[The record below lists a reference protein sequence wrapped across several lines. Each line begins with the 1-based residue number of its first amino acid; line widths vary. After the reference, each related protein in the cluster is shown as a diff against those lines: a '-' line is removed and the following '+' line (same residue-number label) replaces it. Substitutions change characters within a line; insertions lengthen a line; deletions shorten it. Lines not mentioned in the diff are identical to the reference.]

1 MSGQD
6 AACGSSR
13 ISEITS
19 LTIFS
24 EISVLPENLY
34 ILHTNTSSRTD
45 PNTVRGAFCML
56 EIYRTSDDSI
66 TPSRVDE
73 ITSGCW
79 VRMIRPTEEEITR
92 VCTTLSIPRDD
103 ITTLLDDEESPR
115 IEHDEGRTLIIVDT
129 PYVDTDDLDENSP
142 RKPDSVASYSTIPS
156 GFIVMEDIIVT
167 VSLRQNPVIQSFI
180 DGKVKNFSTVKKT
193 RFLLQ
198 FLYKNAKLFVLH
210 LRQIDR
216 LTVEIEHTLYK
227 ATKNEELYDMLRI
240 SKSLVYITT
249 ALKANGAVLDKL
261 SRFPTPEVRMYEE
274 DEDLLDDTIIENR
287 QALEMAQTYSSTLGS
302 IMDTCASII
311 NNNVNSIMKLF
322 TVVTI
327 LLTIPTMIASF
338 FGMNVLIPD
347 LFSANPF
354 AFLILITGSL
364 SVSAIL
370 LWLLFHKRFI

>member
-1 MSGQD
+1 
-6 AACGSSR
+6 
-13 ISEITS
+13 
-19 LTIFS
+19 
-24 EISVLPENLY
+24 
-34 ILHTNTSSRTD
+34 
-45 PNTVRGAFCML
+45 ML
-56 EIYRTSDDSI
+56 EIYRTTDNSA
-66 TPSRVDE
+66 TPSRVSE

-79 VRMIRPTEEEITR
+79 VRLIQPTEEEITR

-103 ITTLLDDEESPR
+103 IITLLDDEESPR

-129 PYVDTDDLDENSP
+129 PYIDTDDLDENSA
-142 RKPDSVASYSTIPS
+142 RTTNGVASYATIPS
-156 GFIVMEDIIVT
+156 GFIVMEDIILT

-180 DGKVKNFSTVKKT
+180 EGKVKNFSTVKKT

-198 FLYKNAKLFVLH
+198 FLYKNAKLFIMH

-216 LTVEIEHTLYK
+216 LTVDIEHRLYK
-227 ATKNEELYDMLRI
+227 ATRNEELYDMLRV
-240 SKSLVYITT
+240 SKSLVYITN

-327 LLTIPTMIASF
+327 VLTIPTMIASF
-338 FGMNVLIPD
+338 FGMNVIIPD
-347 LFSANPF
+347 LFSDNPF
-354 AFLILITGSL
+354 AFLLLIAGSL

-370 LWLLFHKRFI
+370 LWLLFHKRVI

>member
-1 MSGQD
+1 
-6 AACGSSR
+6 
-13 ISEITS
+13 
-19 LTIFS
+19 
-24 EISVLPENLY
+24 
-34 ILHTNTSSRTD
+34 
-45 PNTVRGAFCML
+45 ML
-56 EIYRTSDDSI
+56 EIYRTQDNSA
-66 TPSRVDE
+66 TPSRVNE

-79 VRMIRPTEEEITR
+79 VRLIQPTEDEITR

-115 IEHDEGRTLIIVDT
+115 IEHDDGRTLIIVDT
-129 PYVDTDDLDENSP
+129 PYIETDYIDTASAE
-142 RKPDSVASYSTIPS
+142 KPHGVASYSTIPS
-156 GFIVMEDIIVT
+156 GFIVMDDIIIT

-180 DGKVKNFSTVKKT
+180 EGKIKNFSTVKKT

-198 FLYKNAKLFVLH
+198 FLYKNAKLFIQH
-210 LRQIDR
+210 LRQIDK
-216 LTVEIEHTLYK
+216 LTVEIEQNLYK
-227 ATKNEELYDMLRI
+227 ATRNEELYDMLRV
-240 SKSLVYITT
+240 SKSLVYITN

-327 LLTIPTMIASF
+327 VLTIPTMIASF
-338 FGMNVLIPD
+338 FGMNVIIPD
-347 LFSANPF
+347 LFSDNPF
-354 AFLILITGSL
+354 AFLLLIAGSL
-364 SVSAIL
+364 GMSAVL
-370 LWLLFHKRFI
+370 LWLLFHKRVI